1 MYGNMY
7 APYNPQNEV
16 DKLNMRINE
25 MEKIKS
31 QLQQQL
37 MTPPA
42 INQTFQLAPNSSTIK
57 YANNIEDVKKELV
70 SGDTPFFSNDLSV
83 LWIKNTKGD
92 IKSYEIHEIVL
103 KDDKDLIIEG
113 LMAQIE
119 ELKKDKVV
127 KYEPSNEHINE
138 SIESKKSN
146 NVQSVS
152 RNKKKQ

>member
-127 KYEPSNEHINE
+127 KYEPSNEHVNE

-146 NVQSVS
+146 NVQSIS